1 MTIQIENTRKKRRAQ
16 SCPECKSQRIAE
28 RVEEDCSV
36 CLDCGFVIS
45 AQTAKFIMER
55 KAKTSQHVH
64 VRRNSHSVQAASLI
78 DNKES
83 NQEKILDAFERWKQ
97 VKIWDSTEKNLA
109 SALGYMTKIA
119 ADLSLSDDALK
130 KATLTYKRIIQK
142 GLLKGRSMKAIC
154 ATAVY
159 IGCKQCKV
167 AITIRDLAIV
177 SKLSL
182 KKISHSYR
190 SIFKR
195 LALPMQTTSIGNH
208 ASEIATRLQ
217 SSARTKDVVEKT
229 VEALDGSRSFGGK
242 SPSGIACAT
251 VYISSLLT
259 GEKRSQREIA
269 AAGKVTETTI
279 RSRCREI
286 ERKFIFSFRL

>member
-1 MTIQIENTRKKRRAQ
+1 M
-16 SCPECKSQRIAE
+16 
-28 RVEEDCSV
+28 
-36 CLDCGFVIS
+36 
-45 AQTAKFIMER
+45 
-55 KAKTSQHVH
+55 
-64 VRRNSHSVQAASLI
+64 
-78 DNKES
+78 
-83 NQEKILDAFERWKQ
+83 
-97 VKIWDSTEKNLA
+97 A

-119 ADLSLSDDALK
+119 ADLSLPDDALK

-217 SSARTKDVVEKT
+217 LSARTKDVAEKT
-229 VEALDGSRSFGGK
+229 VEALDGSRSFAGK
-242 SPSGIACAT
+242 SPTGFAGAAIYLA
-251 VYISSLLT
+251 SLLT
-259 GEKRSQREIA
+259 GERRTQREIA
-269 AAGKVTETTI
+269 EVARITEATI
-279 RSRCREI
+279 RARCREI
-286 ERKFIFSFRL
+286 EKHLIFSFQL